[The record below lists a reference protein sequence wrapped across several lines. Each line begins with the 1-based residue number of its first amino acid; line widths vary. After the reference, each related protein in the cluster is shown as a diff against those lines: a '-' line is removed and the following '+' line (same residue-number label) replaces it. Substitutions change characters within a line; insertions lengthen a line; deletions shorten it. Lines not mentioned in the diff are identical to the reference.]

1 MKNLKGLGEK
11 DGVVFLRG
19 GDGGGEGGLLLPQYT
34 PTRFNVVQ
42 Y

>member
-19 GDGGGEGGLLLPQYT
+19 GDGGGGGRGVAT
-34 PTRFNVVQ
+34 PIHTNKV
-42 Y
+42 